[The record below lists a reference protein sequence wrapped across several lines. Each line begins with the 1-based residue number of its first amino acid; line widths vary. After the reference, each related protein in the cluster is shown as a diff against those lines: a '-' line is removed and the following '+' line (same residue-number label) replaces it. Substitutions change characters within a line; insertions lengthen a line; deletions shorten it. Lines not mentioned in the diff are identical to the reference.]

1 MAVLGK
7 EKVSKDSGS
16 HTFCITWSTS
26 NLIFVILSLKNEA
39 NPSHFDTE
47 MTKEWLF
54 GGGLIDLSIVERE
67 NNSVFMIIFR
77 NEGVLHF

>member
-1 MAVLGK
+1 MVVLGK

-16 HTFCITWSTS
+16 CTFCITWSTS

-39 NPSHFDTE
+39 NPLHFDIE

-54 GGGLIDLSIVERE
+54 GGGLIGLSIVERE